1 MSTLPPSPTAT
12 ISARREPPAARRA
25 MMEGSEAVARVAY
38 LASELVAIYPI
49 TPSSGMAEL
58 ADQWASEGRENLW
71 GSVPEILELQSEAGV
86 AGTLHGGL
94 LAGSLCTTFTASQGL
109 LLMIPV
115 MYKIAGELTPAVFH
129 VAARSVATHA
139 LSIFGD
145 HSDVMAVRQTGWA
158 LLVSNSVQ
166 ESQDMAAIAHAA
178 TLRTRI
184 PFLHFFDGFRT
195 SHETN
200 KIDVL
205 EKGEL
210 RALISEEAIAA
221 HRSRALSPDRPTVR
235 GTAQNPDVFFQSREG
250 ANPIYDEAPSIV
262 ESVMEQF
269 AELTGRHYRLFEYIG
284 DPRATSVV
292 VVMGSA
298 AETLEQTVRWMV
310 AQGRKVGVLKV
321 RLLRP
326 WCAKRMLRELPETVE
341 RIAVLDR
348 CKEPGATGEPL
359 LLDVA
364 ITLMEDAQSATPR
377 LRTMQKMI
385 GGRYGLS
392 SRQFTPAMA
401 LAVFDEME
409 SPTARRRFTV
419 GIDDD
424 VTHLSLKV
432 GDALFIEPKDS
443 VRAVFHGLGSDG
455 TVGANKNTIKIIGEE
470 TELEAQAYFIYDS
483 KKSGSRT
490 VSHLRFGPERIHAPY
505 LVDRATFVGCHQ
517 FDFTATTDLLGSAE
531 QGATL
536 LLNAPHPPDKIWE
549 NLPTHLRRQI
559 IEKQI
564 DVYTIDAS
572 GVAAEAG
579 LAGRINT
586 VMQVCFFALAKVLPR
601 DKAIEKIKDAIRKTY
616 GRRGEYVVEKNL
628 AAVDAALNH
637 LHQVQIPVEVGPEWE
652 SAAPAIARAPQ
663 FVRGVLGEIL
673 AGRGEELPV
682 SMLPADGSFPTGT
695 SRWEK
700 RAIAAEIPDWDP
712 EVCIQCGKC
721 VAICPHAVIRAKLV
735 GAPCLAD
742 APAEFR
748 TAKSRFL
755 DKSEDVYILQVSPD
769 DCTGCS
775 LCVEVC
781 PAKNKSHAGRKA
793 INMVPVAPI
802 QTRERSNWDYFINLP
817 DTPVGAI
824 DASRVKDLALVRPLF
839 EFSGACAGCGETPY
853 LSLLTRLFGDRLMVA
868 NATGCSS
875 IYGGNLPT
883 TPWAKNAAG
892 RGPAWAN
899 SLFEDNA
906 EFGLG
911 MRLSLNDQRHNAAL
925 LLQSLNGSLP
935 QNLVE
940 QILGAPQESD
950 AEIDAQRH
958 RVEELRRLLRTM
970 PGETARRLE
979 SITESLVRRSVW
991 IIGGDGW
998 AYDIGYGGLDH
1009 VMASG
1014 HDVNILVL
1022 DTEVYSNTGGQQS
1035 KSTPRAAVAKFAAA
1049 GKRAP
1054 KKDLAMLAMSQ
1065 GNTYVARVAMGAN
1078 DAQTLRAFREA
1089 EAWHGPSL
1097 IIAYSHCIAHG
1108 FDLSRGAAQQKAA
1121 VDSGHWI
1128 LSRFDPARKEAGL
1141 NPLQIDSKPPSLQLE
1156 KYIYNEARYASLAL
1170 SRPAE
1175 AQTLLESARG
1185 DVRARWASYQAML
1198 ASLEPTTKGAPSS

>member
-1 MSTLPPSPTAT
+1 
-12 ISARREPPAARRA
+12 
-25 MMEGSEAVARVAY
+25 MEGSEAVARIAY

-71 GSVPEILELQSEAGV
+71 GCVPGIVEMQSEAGV

-115 MYKIAGELTPAVFH
+115 MYKIAGELTPTVFH
-129 VAARSVATHA
+129 VAARSLATHA

-158 LLVSNSVQ
+158 MLVSNSVQ

-178 TLRTRI
+178 TLRTRL
-184 PFLHFFDGFRT
+184 PFVHFFDGFRT

-200 KIDVL
+200 KIEVL
-205 EKGEL
+205 ERPAL
-210 RALISEEAIAA
+210 RALIREEAIAA
-221 HRSRALSPDRPTVR
+221 HRARSLSPNRPTIR

-250 ANPIYDEAPSIV
+250 ANIYHDAAPSIV
-262 ESVMEQF
+262 EELMAEF
-269 AELTGRHYRLFEYIG
+269 AEATGRHYRPFEYVG
-284 DPRATSVV
+284 HAEATSVV

-298 AETLEQTVRWMV
+298 AETLEQTVLWMNR
-310 AQGRKVGVLKV
+310 QGRRVGVLKV

-326 WCAKRMLRELPETVE
+326 WCSAMLLRELPQSVQ
-341 RIAVLDR
+341 RVAVLDR
-348 CKEPGATGEPL
+348 CKEPGALGEPL

-364 ITLMEDAQSATPR
+364 MTLMEDAQSATPR
-377 LRTMQKMI
+377 LPAIPQII

-401 LAVFDEME
+401 LAIYEEME
-409 SPTARRRFTV
+409 SATPRRRFTV
-419 GIDDD
+419 GIEDD

-432 GDALFIEPKDS
+432 GAPLFIEPEDS

-470 TELEAQAYFIYDS
+470 TDLEAQAYFIYDS

-490 VSHLRFGPERIHAPY
+490 VSHLRFGPSRIHAPY
-505 LVDRATFVGCHQ
+505 LVERATFVGCHQ
-517 FDFTATTDLLGSAE
+517 FDFTASTDLLGSAE
-531 QGATL
+531 RGATL
-536 LLNAPHPPDKIWE
+536 LLNAPHPPEKIWQ

-559 IEKQI
+559 IEKEI
-564 DVYTIDAS
+564 NVYTIDAS

-579 LAGRINT
+579 LSGRINT

-637 LHQVQIPVEVGPEWE
+637 LHRVEIPSEAGADRE
-652 SAAPAIARAPQ
+652 APSPAVARAPQ
-663 FVRGVLGEIL
+663 FVRDVLGEIL

-682 SMLPADGSFPTGT
+682 SALPADGCFPTGT

-712 EVCIQCGKC
+712 DVCIQCGKC

-735 GAPCLAD
+735 QPPCVSN

-755 DKSEDVYILQVSPD
+755 DKHEDVYILQVSPD

-793 INMVPVAPI
+793 INMVPIAPV
-802 QTRERSNWDYFINLP
+802 QERERANWDFFIELP

-911 MRLSLNDQRHNAAL
+911 MRLAVNDQLHNAAL
-925 LLQSLNGSLP
+925 LLGSLSGSLP

-940 QILGAPQESD
+940 QLLTAPQETE

-958 RVEELRRLLRTM
+958 RVEELQRLLAAI
-970 PGETARRLE
+970 PGDGARRLE
-979 SITESLVRRSVW
+979 SISESLVRRSVW

-1009 VMASG
+1009 VLASG

-1078 DAQTLRAFREA
+1078 DAQTVRAFREA

-1128 LSRFDPARKEAGL
+1128 LSRFDPSRRDAGL
-1141 NPLQIDSKPPSLQLE
+1141 NPLQIDSKAPSLQLE

-1170 SRPAE
+1170 SRPAD
-1175 AQTLLESARG
+1175 AQALLEAARA

-1198 ASLEPTTKGAPSS
+1198 ASLEPTTKGATTS